1 MNSGKL
7 GALLVSKGLITQEQL
22 NAAAQFQS
30 QEKTRLGS
38 SLVQLGHVN
47 ENVLISFFSAH
58 YGLAAISLEG
68 LQVPGEVLRLVPKN
82 LCTKHQMIPIGV
94 EEAAS

>member
-47 ENVLISFFSAH
+47 ENVLISFFCSAF
-58 YGLAAISLEG
+58 GLQAIFLEG
-68 LQVPGEVLRLVPKN
+68 LQVSPEVLRLVPEP
-82 LCTKHQMIPIGV
+82 LY
-94 EEAAS
+94 